1 MSYVHS
7 WSAYGS
13 FGYVWCVILLYIF
26 DFDKSVKNML
36 SAMIMQIVIKVL
48 LVNIL
53 FMSCLSLFF
62 KIISIFVCPSVS
74 DQIYSN
80 ILGWRRS
87 CWVVCLIVDY
97 LDLWLVGVFIWLDR
111 ALLYAEVDIL
121 MSPIFL
127 VSFIYEKHVPS
138 ELVGVF
144 SVFFSNSL
152 YQVCGLVFVWLGLEI
167 YYA

>member
-1 MSYVHS
+1 
-7 WSAYGS
+7 
-13 FGYVWCVILLYIF
+13 
-26 DFDKSVKNML
+26 
-36 SAMIMQIVIKVL
+36 MIMQIVIKAL

-53 FMSCLSLFF
+53 FMACLSLFF

-111 ALLYAEVDIL
+111 ASLYAEVDIL

-144 SVFFSNSL
+144 SVFLVILFIKHAVWFL
-152 YQVCGLVFVWLGLEI
+152 YGSDWKFITHRNFYRGTLPKAFYVAVLALATYQT
-167 YYA
+167 